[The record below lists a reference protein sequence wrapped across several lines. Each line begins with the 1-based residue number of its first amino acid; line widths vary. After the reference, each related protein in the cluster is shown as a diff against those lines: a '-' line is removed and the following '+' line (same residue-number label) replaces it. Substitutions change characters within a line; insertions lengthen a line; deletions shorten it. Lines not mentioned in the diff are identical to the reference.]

1 LEISEAFK
9 GTTNQTI
16 DILTAVYDHGAT
28 CGVNFK
34 MGENYLVYAYDRR
47 TELSA
52 EKANQLWWRDTMNR
66 LIVIVLIT
74 VACANAVSAQE
85 QASINPKSL
94 YHLGGVTVVSPNQP
108 GWVLLQSSES
118 LIAFQKR
125 VEDEVVNASVKTIK
139 TKVFDNDK
147 DLLTSLEALKQQE
160 LSKLK
165 RDSVHFNYVRFK
177 ASPCVQYDGI
187 FTGDASAPN
196 FEYFNFKGYLC
207 RYPESKG
214 VVVQIEFS
222 NHSNLRAFSENLVSL
237 SSEFFEEMAFS
248 KVAGK

>member
-1 LEISEAFK
+1 
-9 GTTNQTI
+9 
-16 DILTAVYDHGAT
+16 
-28 CGVNFK
+28 
-34 MGENYLVYAYDRR
+34 
-47 TELSA
+47 
-52 EKANQLWWRDTMNR
+52 MNR
-66 LIVIVLIT
+66 LIIIVLVT
-74 VACANAVSAQE
+74 VACANAVLAQG
-85 QASINPKSL
+85 QASINPASI

-125 VEDEVVNASVKTIK
+125 VENEVVNASVKTIK

-147 DLLTSLEALKQQE
+147 DLLTSLEAFKKEE
-160 LSKLK
+160 LSKFK

-177 ASPCVQYDGI
+177 ASPCVQYDGV

-207 RYPESKG
+207 RHPDDKV

-222 NHSNLRAFSENLVSL
+222 NHSNLRAFCESLVSL
-237 SSEFFEEMAFS
+237 SNEFFEKMAFS
-248 KVAGK
+248 SRQ

>member
-1 LEISEAFK
+1 
-9 GTTNQTI
+9 
-16 DILTAVYDHGAT
+16 
-28 CGVNFK
+28 
-34 MGENYLVYAYDRR
+34 
-47 TELSA
+47 
-52 EKANQLWWRDTMNR
+52 MNR

-177 ASPCVQYDGI
+177 GSPCVQYDGV
-187 FTGDASAPN
+187 FKLDGTSAPK

-207 RYPESKG
+207 RHPESKDL
-214 VVVQIEFS
+214 VVQIEFS
-222 NHSNLRAFSENLVSL
+222 NHSNLRGFSENLFSL
-237 SSEFFEEMAFS
+237 RDDFFEKIVFS
-248 KVAGK
+248 KVASE